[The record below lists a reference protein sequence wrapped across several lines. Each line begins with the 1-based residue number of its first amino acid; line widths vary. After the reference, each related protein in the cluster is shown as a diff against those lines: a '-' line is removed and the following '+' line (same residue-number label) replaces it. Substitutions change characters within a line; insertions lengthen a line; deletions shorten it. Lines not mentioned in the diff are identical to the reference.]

1 MEPEVMMDPKRIGIG
16 ALIGTVV
23 FNVTGFL
30 VWGMLLLDF
39 FTAHAGSAVGLE
51 KDPPTWWAVVLG
63 GLLFGALLTM
73 ILDWSGSSSLGD
85 AAMTSAI
92 VGLLFVGGMDFLYF
106 GLFNIFDL
114 AGTVADTVL
123 SALQWALT
131 GVAIAAATGRGVR
144 AKTAA

>member
-1 MEPEVMMDPKRIGIG
+1 
-16 ALIGTVV
+16 
-23 FNVTGFL
+23 
-30 VWGMLLLDF
+30 
-39 FTAHAGSAVGLE
+39 
-51 KDPPTWWAVVLG
+51 
-63 GLLFGALLTM
+63 
-73 ILDWSGSSSLGD
+73 
-85 AAMTSAI
+85 